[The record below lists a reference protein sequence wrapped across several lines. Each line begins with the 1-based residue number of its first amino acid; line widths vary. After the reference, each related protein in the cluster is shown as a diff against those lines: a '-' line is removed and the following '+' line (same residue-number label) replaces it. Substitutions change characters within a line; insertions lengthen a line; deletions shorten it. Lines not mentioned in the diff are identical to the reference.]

1 MGIAGDL
8 FNRSQGRGT
17 GAWLGT
23 GGMVRQWG
31 AQTDQRSDRRQKM
44 TDVNVFVAFAA
55 GIFSFLSP
63 CVLPLIPSYLSFV
76 SGVSL
81 DEMRSEQA
89 RSKVRWRVVLNSL
102 AFILGFSLVFVSLG
116 ASASFL
122 GGLFMGYRNV
132 IRIAGGIFILLVGL
146 YLVGVFKIAALDRYL
161 QFNLKDKPAG
171 YLGSVLVGITFAVAW
186 TPCVGPILGATLALA
201 STAGEVGRGTLL
213 LTSYAAGLALPFFL
227 SALAINSF
235 LRFSQQ
241 MRRYIQIIHVAGGLL
256 LIIVGILL
264 ITDYMTLLNAYV

>member
-1 MGIAGDL
+1 
-8 FNRSQGRGT
+8 
-17 GAWLGT
+17 
-23 GGMVRQWG
+23 
-31 AQTDQRSDRRQKM
+31 M
-44 TDVNVFVAFAA
+44 TEVNVFVAFAA
-55 GIFSFLSP
+55 GVFSFLSP

-81 DEMRSEQA
+81 DEMRGEQGRLRV
-89 RSKVRWRVVLNSL
+89 RSRVVLNSL
-102 AFILGFSLVFVSLG
+102 AFIVGFSLVFVSLG

-122 GGLFMGYRNV
+122 GGLFLNYRNA
-132 IRIAGGIFILLVGL
+132 IRILGGAFVLLVGL
-146 YLVGVFKIAALDRYL
+146 YLVGVFKIAALERYL
-161 QFNLKDKPAG
+161 QFDLKDKPAG

-201 STAGEVGRGTLL
+201 STAGEVSRGTLL
-213 LTSYAAGLALPFFL
+213 LSSYAAGLALPFFL

-241 MRRYIQIIHVAGGLL
+241 LRPYIQAIHIGGGLL

-264 ITDYMTLLNAYV
+264 ITDYMTLLNAYALRFTPQWLLQRL

>member
-1 MGIAGDL
+1 
-8 FNRSQGRGT
+8 
-17 GAWLGT
+17 
-23 GGMVRQWG
+23 
-31 AQTDQRSDRRQKM
+31 M
-44 TDVNVFVAFAA
+44 TDVNIFVAFAA
-55 GIFSFLSP
+55 GVFSFLSP

-81 DEMRSEQA
+81 EEMRGEQTRA
-89 RSKVRWRVVLNSL
+89 RVRARVILNSA
-102 AFILGFSLVFVSLG
+102 AFIVGFSLVFVSLG
-116 ASASFL
+116 ASASLLGALFLDYRNLIRIL
-122 GGLFMGYRNV
+122 GGVL
-132 IRIAGGIFILLVGL
+132 ILLVGL

-171 YLGSVLVGITFAVAW
+171 YLGSILVGITFAVAW

-201 STAGEVGRGTLL
+201 GTAGEVGRGTLL

-235 LRFSQQ
+235 FQFSQKI
-241 MRRYIQIIHVAGGLL
+241 RRYVQAIHALGGVL

-264 ITDYMTLLNAYV
+264 IGDYMTMLNGYALRFTPKWLLERL